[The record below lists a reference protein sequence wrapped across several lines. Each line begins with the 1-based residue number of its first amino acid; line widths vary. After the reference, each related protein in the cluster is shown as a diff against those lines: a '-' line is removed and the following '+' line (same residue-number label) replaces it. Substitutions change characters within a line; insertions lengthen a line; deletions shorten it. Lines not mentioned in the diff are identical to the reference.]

1 MIDIA
6 IIGAGPAGMTASV
19 YARRAGYS
27 VTVFELGMPGG
38 QLSTTDKIENFPG
51 YPEGLPGA
59 ELGMKFY
66 EHAQA
71 FGAEF
76 VFEQVVRVEADGA
89 VKKVVTNNGTEEKEY
104 EARAIIIATGAH
116 PRTLGVPGED
126 TFRGHGVSYCGTCDG
141 FFFRGKDVCVV
152 GGGDVAVEDAIY
164 LANMCNSVTVFHR
177 RDELRANKR
186 SQDAAFANG
195 KITFVWNTIVT
206 ELKGDDQLRSVVT
219 KNVKTDEVK
228 EWTFDGCFIFVGYD
242 PNQDV
247 YPQGLATDER
257 GYVLTDENMATNIPG
272 VYAVGDVRKKNV
284 RQVATAVGDG
294 GIVMS
299 DIERYFRE
307 GGALA

>member
-66 EHAQA
+66 EHAQS

-307 GGALA
+307 GGAQA

>member
-126 TFRGHGVSYCGTCDG
+126 TFRGHGVSYCGTRDG

-307 GGALA
+307 GGAQA

>member
-116 PRTLGVPGED
+116 PRTLFGTQSDDQIQETAQAEDITATITDDTVTYQMTPETQQELLLGFKTHFEEEVQSTIDSGDIPGLVHVDYND
-126 TFRGHGVSYCGTCDG
+126 TMSAFT
-141 FFFRGKDVCVV
+141 
-152 GGGDVAVEDAIY
+152 
-164 LANMCNSVTVFHR
+164 VTVN
-177 RDELRANKR
+177 RDNFQTQGGEAQLGLLYSAGTTY
-186 SQDAAFANG
+186 QLYAGTEEEAID
-195 KITFVWNTIVT
+195 VT
-206 ELKGDDQLRSVVT
+206 VTLVDQAT
-219 KNVKTDEVK
+219 QE
-228 EWTFDGCFIFVGYD
+228 EFD
-242 PNQDV
+242 
-247 YPQGLATDER
+247 T
-257 GYVLTDENMATNIPG
+257 TSM
-272 VYAVGDVRKKNV
+272 
-284 RQVATAVGDG
+284 RQVFSEQQAPGDNA
-294 GIVMS
+294 
-299 DIERYFRE
+299 D
-307 GGALA
+307 

>member
-71 FGAEF
+71 FGAVF
-76 VFEQVVRVEADGA
+76 VFEQVVRVEADDA

-307 GGALA
+307 GGAQA

>member
-89 VKKVVTNNGTEEKEY
+89 VKKVVTNNGTVEKEY

-307 GGALA
+307 GGAQA

>member
-76 VFEQVVRVEADGA
+76 VFEQVVRVEADDA

-284 RQVATAVGDG
+284 RQVTTAVGDG

-307 GGALA
+307 GGAQA

>member
-257 GYVLTDENMATNIPG
+257 GYVRTDENMATNIPG

-307 GGALA
+307 GGAQA

>member
-27 VTVFELGMPGG
+27 VTVFEMGMPGG

-307 GGALA
+307 GGAQA

>member
-186 SQDAAFANG
+186 SQNAAFANG

-228 EWTFDGCFIFVGYD
+228 EWTFDGCFVFVGYD

-307 GGALA
+307 GGAQA

>member
-195 KITFVWNTIVT
+195 KITFVWDTIVT
-206 ELKGDDQLRSVVT
+206 ELKGDDQLRTVVT

-307 GGALA
+307 GGAQA

>member
-247 YPQGLATDER
+247 YPEGLAVDER
-257 GYVLTDENMATNIPG
+257 GYVLTDENMATNLPG
-272 VYAVGDVRKKNV
+272 VYAIGDVRKKNV

-299 DIERYFRE
+299 DIERYLRE
-307 GGALA
+307 GAQA

>member
-89 VKKVVTNNGTEEKEY
+89 VKKVVTNNGTEEKEF

-307 GGALA
+307 GGAQA

>member
-116 PRTLGVPGED
+116 SRTLGVPGED

-307 GGALA
+307 GGAQA

>member
-299 DIERYFRE
+299 DIERYFSE
-307 GGALA
+307 GGAQA

>member
-141 FFFRGKDVCVV
+141 FFFRDKDVCVV

-307 GGALA
+307 GGAQA

>member
-219 KNVKTDEVK
+219 KNVKTYEVK

-307 GGALA
+307 GGAQA

>member
-76 VFEQVVRVEADGA
+76 VFEQVVRVEADDA

-186 SQDAAFANG
+186 SQDAAFASG

-307 GGALA
+307 GGAQA

>member
-195 KITFVWNTIVT
+195 KITFVWNTIVI

-307 GGALA
+307 GGAQA

>member
-272 VYAVGDVRKKNV
+272 VYAIGDVRKKNV

-307 GGALA
+307 GGAQA

>member
-294 GIVMS
+294 GIHMS

-307 GGALA
+307 GGAQA

>member
-164 LANMCNSVTVFHR
+164 LANICNSVTVFHR

-307 GGALA
+307 GGAQA